1 MNTNYVDVPVVEIT
15 ATGGGGYVNVSW
27 TVIGN
32 NEACMVRSYTVT
44 LLSFAME
51 ELDKKLTSS
60 TQHVFSNLLY
70 DTVFYV
76 TIFSHNAH
84 LGIGD
89 IDIIPVRTKD
99 LEGTFIQYV
108 CKSFSMYILNYMC
121 MFYIIIQNVAT
132 YVHV

>member
-1 MNTNYVDVPVVEIT
+1 MMYEYIDVPMVEIT
-15 ATGGGGYVNVSW
+15 ATGGCGYVSVSW

-32 NEACMVRSYTVT
+32 NEACVVRSYTVT

-51 ELDKKLTSS
+51 ELDKKLTSD

-76 TIFSHNAH
+76 TIFSHNAN

-89 IDIIPVRTKD
+89 IDTISVRTKD
-99 LEGTFIQYV
+99 LEGTFI
-108 CKSFSMYILNYMC
+108 C
-121 MFYIIIQNVAT
+121 M
-132 YVHV
+132 